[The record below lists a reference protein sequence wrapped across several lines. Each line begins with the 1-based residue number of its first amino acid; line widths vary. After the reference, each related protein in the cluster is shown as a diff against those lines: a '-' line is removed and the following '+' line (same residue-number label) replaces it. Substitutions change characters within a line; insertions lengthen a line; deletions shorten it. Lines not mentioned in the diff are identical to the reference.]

1 MHPARPASPVI
12 PSRPRPPRHRGGT
25 TWALALLLLAPTA
38 ASAQAATETDDPT
51 STIQHLLATGDWHP
65 ATAGLYAERGGAPL
79 WSRADLARLD
89 ARLDAARADGLLPH
103 ETRADERRA
112 LRATGDHAHRDLVVT
127 DALLR
132 LADALA
138 GRRVDPEEIHRGHW
152 FLTREAKR
160 RRAQDPAD
168 LVREAT
174 EADTPASALLA
185 ALDALQVR
193 HPEYHALRREL
204 AGHFEIDYEAIQPA
218 SAHRSTEPATWPEAP
233 DVAYDPREVAL
244 LRLNLE
250 RWRWLPAQFE
260 RAHVLVN
267 VPGTRLAVRDSGQTV
282 LEMEATIGQAEPDWQ
297 TPVLSD
303 PIRSV
308 SFFPT
313 WTPTPTILRREII
326 PEARE
331 DGGQSLYE
339 RGFDVYRGG
348 RRLDPRSVDWSRARP
363 GTYRVVQRGGP
374 QGALGRVKFVM
385 PNRHFILVHDTNT
398 PEEFDAPERALSHG
412 CVRAEDPGALAD
424 AILTRTNGW
433 DDGRASGIIE
443 GRPRTRG
450 VRLRER
456 FPVHIVYFTAWP
468 TQSGVE
474 TYADVYGRD
483 AELAAALGIA
493 LPEPSARVAE
503 R

>member
-1 MHPARPASPVI
+1 MLAPLA
-12 PSRPRPPRHRGGT
+12 
-25 TWALALLLLAPTA
+25 ALAQGP
-38 ASAQAATETDDPT
+38 AATDEPPPDDRLRQW
-51 STIQHLLATGDWHP
+51 IANGAWHEALP
-65 ATAGLYAERGGAPL
+65 DLYAERDYALAWPG
-79 WSRADLARLD
+79 DHARLD
-89 ARLDAARADGLLPH
+89 ARLDAAHADGLLPH
-103 ETRADERRA
+103 ETHADERRT
-112 LRATGDHAHRDLVVT
+112 LRLRPDSLRRDLLLT

-138 GRRVDPEEIHRGHW
+138 GHRVDPEEIHEGHW
-152 FLTREAKR
+152 FLTREVER
-160 RRAQDPAD
+160 RRATDPAD
-168 LVREAT
+168 LVRDALDADDPAT
-174 EADTPASALLA
+174 TLLA
-185 ALDALQVR
+185 SLDALQPT
-193 HPEYHALRREL
+193 HPEYHALRRDL
-204 AGHFEIDYEAIQPA
+204 ASRFEIDYEAFQPA
-218 SAHRSTEPATWPEAP
+218 STHRARETATWPEAP
-233 DVAYDPREVAL
+233 EVRYAPREVAL

-250 RWRWLPAQFE
+250 RWRWLPGDFGA
-260 RAHVLVN
+260 AHVLVN
-267 VPGTRLAVRDSGQTV
+267 VPAARLTLRERGETV
-282 LEMEATIGQAEPDWQ
+282 LDMEATIGQTEPDWQ

-339 RGFDVYRGG
+339 RGFDLFRGG
-348 RRLDPRSVDWSRARP
+348 RKLDPREVNWDRARP

-398 PEEFDAPERALSHG
+398 PEEFDGDERALSHG

-433 DDGRASGIIE
+433 ADGRASGIID
-443 GRPRTRG
+443 GRPRTSG
-450 VRLRER
+450 VRLRQR

-468 TQSGVE
+468 GEDGLQTFE
-474 TYADVYGRD
+474 DVYGRD
-483 AELAAALGIA
+483 RELAAALGID
-493 LPEPSARVAE
+493 LPEPPVQTAE